1 MHTTAQTRRTSAYT
15 LRFPTAEQAQ
25 AAAAALAVPVNDTG
39 DLSVSWRATG
49 DLSAISTAEAALAMV
64 GLASAPGV
72 VLTTGLGI
80 HRRTVAEN

>member
-1 MHTTAQTRRTSAYT
+1 MQTSTLRRTSIYT
-15 LRFPTAEQAQ
+15 LRFPTREQVQQTADTID
-25 AAAAALAVPVNDTG
+25 ALIIDRG
-39 DLSVSWRATG
+39 DFAVSWRAGSDT
-49 DLSAISTAEAALAMV
+49 DAIATATRALHAA